1 MTVAQLIERLRKI
14 EPSREVKVW
23 DNRRERFT
31 DRFYVEPASLD
42 QEVFITPSEFPP
54 DLEGDQGWSQPL

>member
-42 QEVFITPSEFPP
+42 EEVFITPSEFPP
-54 DLEGDQGWSQPL
+54 EAEWDPGRTQHP